1 MVDKGARELFSDV
14 PEMDFNIGY
23 RYFLGNMNNYVQAL
37 LSFLKS
43 MKAKLPILE
52 MMYRT
57 GEFAGLRTITQTL
70 QRMMNNVGAVDMA
83 ELSYQLETS
92 LLNDRENE
100 IKELLDQYIHRIY
113 RFSEHLEA
121 LLQEMDIKNIGK
133 SNEEQ
138 PSFLNYDFTKTKE
151 SIKLS
156 ADLLER
162 RII

>member
-1 MVDKGARELFSDV
+1 MVEKVARELISGV

-37 LSFLKS
+37 LSILKS

-52 MMYRT
+52 TMYRT
-57 GEFAGLRTITQTL
+57 GEFSGLRTITQTL

-92 LLNDRENE
+92 LLNDREDE
-100 IKELLDQYIHRIY
+100 LKELLDQYIHRIY

-121 LLQEMDIKNIGK
+121 LLQGMDIKNMGK
-133 SNEEQ
+133 SDEEQ